1 MTQKK
6 QVIKYFKENKNEA
19 KHFKTI
25 ANDLNILVPNMRRI
39 LGQGTLKGIF
49 TRVSIGTYKLNNEDN
64 KTNIKEDWLDLLQDV
79 LSNYDNDGISPQIDN
94 ICDDLNKAYNTNKFD
109 NLNK

>member
-1 MTQKK
+1 MTQKQ

-49 TRVSIGTYKLNNEDN
+49 TRVAKGVYKLNNQDSLSMDTAIKLNDIILNDN
-64 KTNIKEDWLDLLQDV
+64 GKLSINKNDFNILLN
-79 LSNYDNDGISPQIDN
+79 SINDNE
-94 ICDDLNKAYNTNKFD
+94 KAILKSII
-109 NLNK
+109 K

>member
-1 MTQKK
+1 MTQKQ

-49 TRVSIGTYKLNNEDN
+49 TRVAKGVYKLNNEDIKPDFKNVINKNVINNLDN
-64 KTNIKEDWLDLLQDV
+64 KTIDKLYNILKQV
-79 LSNYDNDGISPQIDN
+79 N
-94 ICDDLNKAYNTNKFD
+94 
-109 NLNK
+109 

>member
-1 MTQKK
+1 MTQKQ
-6 QVIKYFKENKNEA
+6 QVIKYFKKNKNEA

-49 TRVSIGTYKLNNEDN
+49 TRVSKGVYKLNNQDIKPDFKNVINKNVINNLDN
-64 KTNIKEDWLDLLQDV
+64 KTINKLYNILKQV
-79 LSNYDNDGISPQIDN
+79 NY
-94 ICDDLNKAYNTNKFD
+94 
-109 NLNK
+109 

>member
-1 MTQKK
+1 MTQKQ

-49 TRVSIGTYKLNNEDN
+49 TRVSKGVYKLNNQDIKPDFKNVINKNVINNLDN
-64 KTNIKEDWLDLLQDV
+64 KTIDKLYNILKQV
-79 LSNYDNDGISPQIDN
+79 NY
-94 ICDDLNKAYNTNKFD
+94 
-109 NLNK
+109 

>member
-1 MTQKK
+1 MTQKQ

-49 TRVSIGTYKLNNEDN
+49 TRVSKGVYKLNNQDIKPDFKNVINKNVINNLDN
-64 KTNIKEDWLDLLQDV
+64 KTINKLYNILKQV
-79 LSNYDNDGISPQIDN
+79 NY
-94 ICDDLNKAYNTNKFD
+94 
-109 NLNK
+109 

>member
-1 MTQKK
+1 MTQKQ

-49 TRVSIGTYKLNNEDN
+49 ERVSKGVYKLNNEDN
-64 KTNIKEDWLDLLQDV
+64 LSMNTANKLNDKLANNIMNEILYKVASENIKNEAL
-79 LSNYDNDGISPQIDN
+79 N
-94 ICDDLNKAYNTNKFD
+94 IIKKHIN
-109 NLNK
+109 